1 MSLTKILSEE
11 LNKTDKDE
19 IESMIDDMLE
29 DYKDELEEEVRE
41 MIEDTDTEDMIKQYI
56 ADAFE
61 QYHQTLWQRRGR
73 WSGAIKR
80 S

>member
-1 MSLTKILSEE
+1 MSLTKLLSEE
-11 LNKTDKDE
+11 LNKSDKDE

-29 DYKDELEEEVRE
+29 DYKNDLEEDVRE
-41 MIEDTDTEDMIKQYI
+41 MIEGSDTESMVKQYI

-80 S
+80 